1 MAVRLPV
8 TTTVG
13 HVSRAISFFELPNI
27 YFGLGKTTPW
37 ENESDPSFSAPLPSV
52 EKTSLDE
59 LIGMK
64 KVSVKSLVY
73 PDDAGTIVYRD
84 KTWRKISA
92 DEAVRLGAH
101 WVYIEAQVL
110 YNDFP
115 AVAYR
120 QIGVFSRVQ
129 PKQTVSDPSTLLPS
143 DIENQGIL
151 EIFDQRKVV
160 TRNEDSR
167 DIFSMIIEF

>member
-37 ENESDPSFSAPLPSV
+37 ENENDPSFSAPLPSV

-110 YNDFP
+110 YNDLP